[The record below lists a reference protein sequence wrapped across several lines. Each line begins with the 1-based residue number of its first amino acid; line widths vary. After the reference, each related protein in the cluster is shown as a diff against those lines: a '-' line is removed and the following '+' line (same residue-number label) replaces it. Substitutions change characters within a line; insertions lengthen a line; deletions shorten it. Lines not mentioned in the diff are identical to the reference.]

1 MSEFREGEDPFFSSI
16 RVLKAMVQPKATHLD
31 LRSAATEGVVASI
44 HTTNRD
50 TSNTSLLDKSSI
62 QTIRNVL
69 IDLQAKLKESEEV
82 AAKEMV
88 LRLAVE
94 RERDELVSLLKTTE
108 NAATESKSYWEA
120 LEKELDHARSTLRNA
135 EEVAAEEIFKI
146 KNSGEQERLQ
156 INLALNEAEEL
167 VAKEKSLREAT
178 EQLLLEMR
186 VSRQDDVTTEAQVRS
201 NLEQKVHDLQDKFK
215 NAEITI
221 EQIQSMRLVIEQ
233 QLNDEKRA
241 LEEKESMLSSEK
253 LMRHEAEQNLSI
265 MLSKL
270 SSVRSDE
277 NEKLNL
283 QSSLV
288 GTEKAISEE
297 RKLRLAAEQGHD
309 RISQE
314 FEEAKKD
321 WENQTKRRSH
331 ISQIETPVRYAQVF
345 DDLSAKLS
353 AAEATA
359 EKEKQQR
366 LAVEQEKDEVLL
378 ECREARMLFESRGQG
393 DPYLLKKEAQ
403 RPLATRIEERK
414 KHLKEMDRIHL
425 QLQRAVS
432 QRDSME
438 ARLQGSKK
446 ITDNLSNELE
456 EAYSRIREFSR
467 EDEEEKSHDISNSK
481 LGKRTRSD
489 DTDPKSL
496 EGE

>member
-31 LRSAATEGVVASI
+31 RRSANEGVVTSI
-44 HTTNRD
+44 RTTNRD
-50 TSNTSLLDKSSI
+50 TSNASLLDKSSI

-69 IDLQAKLKESEEV
+69 IDLQAKLEESEEV

-88 LRLAVE
+88 LRLSVE
-94 RERDELVSLLKTTE
+94 RERDELVSRLKTTE
-108 NAATESKSYWEA
+108 NAATENKSCREA
-120 LEKELDHARSTLRNA
+120 LEKELDHARLALRHA

-146 KNSGEQERLQ
+146 KSSAEQESLQ
-156 INLALNEAEEL
+156 MKLALNDAEEL
-167 VAKEKSLREAT
+167 VAKEKSLRDAT

-186 VSRQDDVTTEAQVRS
+186 VNVQDDVTTEAQHRS
-201 NLEQKVHDLQDKFK
+201 NLERKVHDLQDKLY
-215 NAEITI
+215 NAESTI
-221 EQIQSMRLVIEQ
+221 EQFESMRIVIEQ
-233 QLNDEKRA
+233 QLNEAKRA
-241 LEEKESMLSSEK
+241 LEEKESLLSHEK
-253 LMRHEAEQNLSI
+253 LMRREAEQELSD
-265 MLSKL
+265 MRSKL
-270 SSVRSDE
+270 SSARIDE

-288 GTEKAISEE
+288 GTERAISEE
-297 RKLRLAAEQGHD
+297 KELRLVAEQERD

-321 WENQTKRRSH
+321 WENQTKRRNH
-331 ISQIETPVRYAQVF
+331 ISQTETPIRNAQVI

-366 LAVEQEKDEVLL
+366 LAVEQERDEVLL
-378 ECREARMLFESRGQG
+378 ECREARILFESPGQG

-403 RPLATRIEERK
+403 RLLTTRIEERK
-414 KHLKEMDRIHL
+414 KHLKEMDRLHL

-456 EAYSRIREFSR
+456 VAYSRIRELSR
-467 EDEEEKSHDISNSK
+467 DDEEDRANDINSSK
-481 LGKRTRSD
+481 PGKRARTD
-489 DTDPKSL
+489 DTDPTTL
-496 EGE
+496 ECE